1 MSDKTCKQDSPR
13 ARWALVI
20 VLLTAL
26 AGLAV
31 VALRIGR
38 QITPP
43 KVPYNPPQL
52 ETLTFTRL
60 DGAAAPV
67 RLSGFH
73 FRVLGESMFPEF
85 HQAAAALPAGE
96 GGEATWEV
104 TIGLTD
110 GQRFAFTAQNRL
122 DGDVWTAAGVQ
133 RPVRG
138 DIELLLDAR
147 EGIAILELRTS
158 HDFAGI
164 EKAIEA
170 VGDEEFDALILL
182 AASPDRHQRAVALF
196 ALNYLI
202 SPRLR
207 REQRM
212 TAMNFHPA
220 DAADA
225 RMATDHPR
233 ATEVLAAALAAFD
246 QWCQSRASTTD
257 WSWLENALF
266 EALGELADQ
275 TTADHLAAAL
285 SQRTQAD
292 YQAEDIMEALEQY
305 YALPPLIQPLHFC
318 ATGESQA
325 SIARAAAQAQ
335 ARRAERRELLLAW
348 HQTYRGLPRGA
359 QLAAAMTHWEAIAA
373 KRDPYYLAAYPHN
386 AVATFKPLLRKGPA
400 IVPFIEGS
408 KQKVNDAGRKA
419 VFEMLI
425 ALATG
430 THDAALLDELARGEP
445 QEREY
450 ARKIREVS
458 TPR

>member
-1 MSDKTCKQDSPR
+1 MIDKTCSHDGPR

-31 VALRIGR
+31 VALRIGL

-85 HQAAAALPAGE
+85 RQATAALPAGE
-96 GGEATWEV
+96 GGEAKWEV

-110 GQRFAFTAQNRL
+110 GQRFAFTAQNRM

-158 HDFAGI
+158 HDFATV

-170 VGDEEFDALILL
+170 VGDEELDALLRL
-182 AASPDRHQRAVALF
+182 AASPDRNQRAVALF

-212 TAMNFHPA
+212 TAVIFNPA
-220 DAADA
+220 DVADSRAAA
-225 RMATDHPR
+225 DHPR
-233 ATEVLAAALAAFD
+233 AAEIRMIALAAFD

-266 EALGELADQ
+266 ETLRELADQ
-275 TTADHLAAAL
+275 NTANHLAAAL
-285 SQRTQAD
+285 RRMPAD
-292 YQAEDIMEALEQY
+292 YQAEEIMEALEQC
-305 YALPPLIQPLHFC
+305 YALPPLVEPLRFC
-318 ATGESQA
+318 PTGESQA
-325 SIARAAAQAQ
+325 TIARAAAQSQ
-335 ARRAERRELLLAW
+335 SRRDERRELLLAW
-348 HQTYRGLPRGA
+348 HQMYRGLPRGA
-359 QLAAAMTHWEAIAA
+359 QLAAAMTHWEVIVA
-373 KRDPYYLAAYPHN
+373 KREPYYVAAYPDN
-386 AVATFKPLLRKGPA
+386 AVATFKPLLREGPA
-400 IVPFIEGS
+400 IVPLIEGS
-408 KQKVNDAGRKA
+408 KQRVSDPGRKA
-419 VFEMLI
+419 AFEMLI

-430 THDAALLDELARGEP
+430 THDAALVDDLARGEP